1 MTEMNIYKNYLS
13 LLFVLFALVV
23 LPGCAPMTAKD
34 SSETQVVASTAD
46 GSAIR
51 YGVRG
56 QGDVTLVFVHCWT
69 CNHTFW
75 DKQVE
80 HFSRNYRVVWLDLAG
95 HGESGSRRESYT
107 MQAFGQDVASVVE
120 AVGAQRVILVGHS
133 MGGPVSVE
141 AAKRLGDRVLGV
153 VGVDTFYTGFEY
165 PKTEAEIAA
174 MIKPFEDDF
183 ATTTKYMIDS
193 MFTPAADPSAK
204 EWVLTQ
210 FDGSKKSMGISAMYG
225 LLRWNAAGRLEQY
238 QGRLRNINAAP
249 TGKEQPLHHSVV
261 LIPGV
266 GHFVPQVKP
275 DEFNA
280 ALQSIVNEFTTQ

>member
-1 MTEMNIYKNYLS
+1 MNVFKSYLS
-13 LLFVLFALVV
+13 LLFVISALVA
-23 LPGCAPMTAKD
+23 LSGCAQMTAKD
-34 SSETQVVASTAD
+34 ASESKVVASAAD

-80 HFSRNYRVVWLDLAG
+80 HFSGKYRVVWLDLAG
-95 HGESGSRRESYT
+95 HGESGSRRERYT

-141 AAKRLGDRVLGV
+141 AAQRLGGRVLGV
-153 VGVDTFYTGFEY
+153 VGVDTFYTPFKF

-174 MIKPFEDDF
+174 LVRPFEGDF
-183 ATTTKYMIDS
+183 SATTQHMIGT
-193 MFTPAADPSAK
+193 MFTPASDPAVK

-210 FDGSKKSMGISAMYG
+210 FDGTKKAMGVSAMYE
-225 LLRWNAAGRLEQY
+225 LLRWKAAGNLAQY
-238 QGRLRNINAAP
+238 QGPQRNINAAP
-249 TGKEQPLHHSVV
+249 TGKEQQLHPSVV

-266 GHFVPQVKP
+266 GHFVAQEKP
-275 DEFNA
+275 NEFNA
-280 ALQSIVNEFTTQ
+280 ALQEIVDEFVSR